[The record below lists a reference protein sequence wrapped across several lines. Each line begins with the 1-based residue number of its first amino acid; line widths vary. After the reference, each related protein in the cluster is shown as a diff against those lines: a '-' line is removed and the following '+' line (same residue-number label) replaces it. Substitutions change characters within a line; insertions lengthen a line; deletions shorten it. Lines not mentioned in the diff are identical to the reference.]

1 MGEIPANHQ
10 NVRANDDHKHKNSE
24 DIGEDTEMKEIYDS
38 TPSVE

>member
-10 NVRANDDHKHKNSE
+10 NERAEDRKHKNSE